1 MTMATPDE
9 PGYYKHEELIQI
21 GRRPPATP
29 WMDTPVDFRRGTFI
43 YPGKAKNLKALDLP
57 YPRDW
62 AVTESDWKLP
72 EGWKKIVLD
81 GMAERLTRFRSFQ
94 LFMDICVRCGA
105 CADKCHF
112 FIGSGDPRNMPV
124 LRAELLRSIY
134 RKDFT
139 TLGKVFGKLAGGR
152 ELTEDV
158 IKEWFYYFYQ
168 CTECRR
174 CSVFCPYGID
184 TAEITMMGREL
195 LGLLGLYVNWVI
207 EPVANCYRVGNHLGI
222 QPHGL
227 VDTLEFMAGDIEEA
241 TGIKVDIP
249 INKKGAEILFVTPS
263 GDFVADPGIYTCMA
277 YMLLFHELGI
287 DYTWSTYASD
297 GGNFGLFTSHEA
309 MKRLNAKIYA
319 EAKRLGVK
327 WILGGECG
335 HMWRVIHQYM
345 DTLNGPADFLEV
357 PRSPVTG
364 TVFSHARSTKMI
376 HLMEFMADVIR
387 HGKLRLDP
395 SRNDHIRVTFHD
407 SCNPARAMGIFEE
420 PRYVLRAACNHF
432 FEMPENTI
440 REQTFCCGGGA
451 GLGTDENMEMRLRGG
466 LPRGNAVRYVQERYG
481 VNQLAAMCAIDR
493 ATLVTVCDY
502 WAPGVKVTGIS
513 ELLANATVFRG
524 EKRRTHNLRLE
535 PLPGTDE
542 AGETGE
548 AVGVGGEVRAHA

>member
-1 MTMATPDE
+1 MLTPDE
-9 PGYYKHEELIQI
+9 PGYYKKEELLKLDWL
-21 GRRPPATP
+21 PPRKP
-29 WMDTPVDFRRGTFI
+29 WMETPVDMRRGTYI
-43 YPGKAKNLKALDLP
+43 YPGKAKHLKYLGLP
-57 YPRDW
+57 NPREW
-62 AVTESDWKLP
+62 AVGDEDWHLP
-72 EGWKKIVLD
+72 EDWKKIVLD
-81 GMAERLTRFRSFQ
+81 GMAERLSKYRSFKI
-94 LFMDICVRCGA
+94 FMDICVRCGA

-112 FIGSGDPRNMPV
+112 FIGSGDPKNMPV

-139 TLGKVFGKLAGGR
+139 AVGKVFGKLAGAR
-152 ELTEDV
+152 ELTKDV
-158 IKEWFYYFYQ
+158 IKEWFYYFFQ

-184 TAEITMMGREL
+184 TAEITMIGREL
-195 LGLLGLYVNWVI
+195 IGLLGLYVNWVI
-207 EPVANCYRVGNHLGI
+207 EPVANCFRYGNHLAI

-227 VDTLEFMAGDIEEA
+227 KDTLEFMADDVEEA
-241 TGIKVDIP
+241 TGIRLDIP

-263 GDFVADPGIYTCMA
+263 GDFVAAPGIYTCMG
-277 YMLLFHELGI
+277 YMILFQELGL

-297 GGNFGLFTSHEA
+297 GGNFGLFTSAEA
-309 MKRLNAKIYA
+309 LKRLNAKIYA

-335 HMWRVIHQYM
+335 HMWRVINQYM

-357 PRSPVTG
+357 PKSPITG
-364 TVFSHARSTKMI
+364 TVFENARSTKMT
-376 HLMEFMADVIR
+376 HLMEFTADLIR
-387 HGKLRLDP
+387 NGKLKLDP

-420 PRYVLRAACNHF
+420 PRYVIKNVCNNF

-466 LPRGNAVRYVQERYG
+466 LPRGNAVRYVQEKYG

-493 ATLVTVCDY
+493 ATLTTVCDY
-502 WAPGVKVTGIS
+502 WAPGVKVTGIT
-513 ELLANATVFRG
+513 ELVVNAMVLEG
-524 EKRRTHNLRLE
+524 EKKRTINLRLD
-535 PLPGTDE
+535 PIPGMEEEEDQN
-542 AGETGE
+542 GELKAASNE
-548 AVGVGGEVRAHA
+548 